1 MRTALVGLPIDIASL
16 TLEVSKDAH
25 GAIASFIG
33 TVRSSNDGKSVS
45 GIDYSA
51 YDAMAA
57 KEMQAIA
64 AEAGSKFNTD
74 SIVVEHRLGLLSV
87 GEASV
92 AIVVSHGRRA
102 PALDAVRYIIEALK
116 TRVPI
121 WKCEH
126 YADGSRDW
134 VHAGTGEPQ
143 AK

>member
-1 MRTALVGLPIDIASL
+1 MRTALLRIPIDIASL
-16 TLEVSKDAH
+16 SAEVSGDSH
-25 GAIASFIG
+25 GAIASFVG
-33 TVRSSNDGKSVS
+33 TVRSTNDGKPVS

-51 YDAMAA
+51 YDAMAE

-64 AEAGSKFNTD
+64 SEAGKKFNTD
-74 SIVVEHRLGLLSV
+74 SIVVVHRLGFLSV

-102 PALDAVRYIIEALK
+102 PALDAVRYIIEELK

-126 YADGSRDW
+126 YTDGSRDW

-143 AK
+143 AQ